1 MRMPPWSKRK
11 QREIKERKA
20 KEEEKRRINRE
31 IYCYTEELAM
41 EMNLRMVLLQEN
53 AKEILF
59 VDSICVVDISYP
71 KEKEKMGFFKR
82 IFLSISQL
90 VMKTLQNIKKE
101 RR

>member
-1 MRMPPWSKRK
+1 MRMPYLSKRK
-11 QREIKERKA
+11 QREIAARTV
-20 KEEEKRRINRE
+20 KEEEQRRMNQE
-31 IYCYTEELAM
+31 IYRQVEELEM
-41 EMNLRMVLLQEN
+41 EMNLRMLLLQEN

-59 VDSICVVDISYP
+59 VDSICVVDVSYP